1 MIRRIGWVVMMI
13 LAAII
18 GAYAIAVL
26 VAPAMRAAF
35 LQQRFMTMPLA
46 ATLHLAGAAVAL
58 VVGPLQH
65 NSRLRGRFLNLH
77 RWTGRAYVLAVLF
90 GGAAAFRLA
99 TVAQGGLPAQVGFG
113 LLAVL
118 WLLATGQAYRSIRAG
133 DRNSHRRWMTRSY
146 ALTFAAVTLRIYLPL
161 SQVVGMPF
169 EPAYQTIAWLCWV
182 PNLLLAE
189 WLILPRYVPGPIPE
203 PDSILAAAARR
214 SRGAPR

>member
-1 MIRRIGWVVMMI
+1 MVF
-13 LAAII
+13 AAII
-18 GAYAIAVL
+18 AAYAIAVL
-26 VAPAMRAAF
+26 VVPTMRPPF

-46 ATLHLAGAAVAL
+46 AALHLAGAAVAL

-90 GGAAAFRLA
+90 GGAAALWLA
-99 TVAQGGLPAQVGFG
+99 PVSQGGLPAHVGFG

-118 WLLATGQAYRSIRAG
+118 WLLATGQAYRYIRAG
-133 DRNSHRRWMTRSY
+133 DQDAHRRWMTRSY

-161 SQVVGMPF
+161 SQVAGMPF

-182 PNLLLAE
+182 PNLLVAE
-189 WLILPRYVPGPIPE
+189 WWFVHRAPGALE
-203 PDSILAAAARR
+203 FARTQI
-214 SRGAPR
+214 

>member
-1 MIRRIGWVVMMI
+1 MRNSSLIRKVGWVVMMI

-26 VAPAMRAAF
+26 IVPAMRAAF

-77 RWTGRAYVLAVLF
+77 RWTGRGYVLAVLF

-99 TVAQGGLPAQVGFG
+99 TVSQGGLPAHVGFG

-118 WLLATGQAYRSIRAG
+118 WLLATGQAYRYIRAG
-133 DRNSHRRWMTRSY
+133 
-146 ALTFAAVTLRIYLPL
+146 
-161 SQVVGMPF
+161 
-169 EPAYQTIAWLCWV
+169 YQ
-182 PNLLLAE
+182 
-189 WLILPRYVPGPIPE
+189 
-203 PDSILAAAARR
+203 D
-214 SRGAPR
+214 